1 MTGATV
7 PGALAR
13 ACRVVRPA
21 GPRDT
26 VADMM
31 PEWVAAPASV
41 DEASA
46 VLAAATEH
54 GLAVVPRG
62 SGTAIGWGARPAR
75 CDLLIDT
82 LRLDR
87 VVEHEAGD
95 LVARVQAGVTM
106 AGLAG
111 VLSPAGQ

>member
-1 MTGATV
+1 
-7 PGALAR
+7 
-13 ACRVVRPA
+13 
-21 GPRDT
+21 
-26 VADMM
+26 MM

-87 VVEHEAGD
+87 VF
-95 LVARVQAGVTM
+95 
-106 AGLAG
+106 
-111 VLSPAGQ
+111 